1 MKTIAIIPARGG
13 SKGIPKKNIIDFCGK
28 PLISW
33 SILQAKNTP
42 EIDEVYVSSDS
53 DEILNIAKKYG
64 ADIIKRPDEIS
75 GDKATSESVIEHAL
89 TAKELTSETVIML
102 QATSPLRKSDDISR
116 AICQFETEKFD
127 SLFSGAILDDFLIW
141 EKAQNGI
148 MNSFNYDYKKR
159 GRRQDR
165 KPQYVENG
173 SFYIFKPEILFLT
186 GNRLG
191 GKIGI
196 FLMDFWQSFEID
208 TIDNLELVKILFEI
222 KLKHFYQDNKN
233 EEDKIWLK

>member
-1 MKTIAIIPARGG
+1 MKTIAIIPSRGG

-53 DEILNIAKKYG
+53 DEILKVAKKYG

-89 TAKELTSETVIML
+89 TTKELTSEKVIML

-116 AICQFETEKFD
+116 AICQFETEKYD
-127 SLFSGAILDDFLIW
+127 SLFSGAKLDDFLIW

-148 MNSFNYDYKKR
+148 LNSFNYDYGKR

-173 SFYIFKPEILFLT
+173 SFYIFKPNILFST

-208 TIDNLELVKILFEI
+208 SMDDLEIVKILFEL
-222 KLKHFYQDNKN
+222 KLKNFYENN
-233 EEDKIWLK
+233 